1 MPDVWESVPVEEYG
15 EKPPYADLIRKA
27 LKKPKKVEE
36 TERGTNVE
44 ETSGGIHKSPEI
56 K

>member
-1 MPDVWESVPVEEYG
+1 MPDLWESVPIEAYG

-27 LKKPKKVEE
+27 IKKPKKVEE
-36 TERGTNVE
+36 VERGKNAE
-44 ETSGGIHKSPEI
+44 ETSEGIHKSPEV

>member
-1 MPDVWESVPVEEYG
+1 MPDMWDSVPIESYG
-15 EKPPYADLIRKA
+15 EKPPYAEIIRKA

-36 TERGTNVE
+36 VERGKNAE
-44 ETSGGIHKSPEI
+44 ETSGGIHKSPEV